1 MSMRWLLRVC
11 LVCVVC
17 AAGSAHAD
25 WPSLAGVP
33 PLSIVFHTPND
44 RQAGDHVLPGAQI
57 HGPEGLSDL
66 PTVNRRAHRQYGKT
80 TVRFPRPVY
89 RGQRLDW
96 CSSPG
101 IECGPSTAQHFCEA
115 AGFARVIELVQE
127 RDVGLYAETRQ
138 IASGLSCT
146 GRGCH
151 GFMRIT
157 CTKS

>member
-1 MSMRWLLRVC
+1 MRWVLGLSILCSLL
-11 LVCVVC
+11 
-17 AAGSAHAD
+17 AATAARAE
-25 WPSLAGVP
+25 WPTLAGIP
-33 PLSIVFHTPND
+33 PLSAIIHVPNE
-44 RQAGDHVLPGAQI
+44 RQTGNTVLPGVQM
-57 HGPEGLSDL
+57 HGPDGLSDL
-66 PTVNRRAHRQYGKT
+66 PTVNRRAHRSYGKT

-89 RGQRLDW
+89 HGQRLDW

-101 IECGPSTAQHFCEA
+101 IECGPSAAQHFCES
-115 AGFARVIELVQE
+115 AGFQRAIEVIQE